1 MVAPAAYGNSQ
12 AKGGIRAAA
21 AGLCHS
27 TSHAGSKLRLR
38 PTPLFVANQI
48 LNKLSKARDQTCILM
63 DTSRVLN
70 PPSHNGNSFLF
81 FNYLCYSPKY
91 LTLELFLTKKCVSMD
106 SYDIPKL
113 YDSPKLWKVISK
125 MDMQF
130 GVPSIILRFST
141 SDRSLELG
149 LL

>member
-91 LTLELFLTKKCVSMD
+91 LTLELSWLKNVCPWIAMISPNYMTVLNSEKWYPKWICNLVFPALSWDSAPLTD
-106 SYDIPKL
+106 L
-113 YDSPKLWKVISK
+113 
-125 MDMQF
+125 
-130 GVPSIILRFST
+130 
-141 SDRSLELG
+141 
-149 LL
+149 